1 MGNSEDTDNNQMTQ
15 DNQEDS
21 TGGGQGGGGKRK
33 KAGGDSRNAAAK
45 AFYRAMY
52 AGAEPDPEDFGLGD
66 QGGGDPKTCAFC
78 ERLQSDLQQVEEK
91 AAEAEKFHKRLAADF
106 ENYRKRMQREKDEF
120 SALGIQ
126 RAIETI
132 LPALDDMDM
141 AKQKLNADMDSQAIL
156 DSLNLVYS
164 RFARCL
170 EQIGIKQLEV
180 IGEQFD
186 PKFHEPVQQVVTNEV
201 PDGSIYQ
208 QLRPGYMIGDKVLRP
223 TLVNVATNDGG
234 VVPQPSLDSASQ
246 EGDSEQPSDD
256 QPGDEPSY
264 DQEQAADQ
272 EQADDQQESEQSG
285 EEPDQQDLEDDVVT
299 LEPGEFRANLTQDLP
314 IYEIDE
320 DALNEEAVE
329 DQAEN

>member
-21 TGGGQGGGGKRK
+21 TGGGQGGGKRK

-52 AGAEPDPEDFGLGD
+52 AGAEPDPEEYGLGD
-66 QGGGDPKTCAFC
+66 QGASGDPKTCAFC

-106 ENYRKRMQREKDEF
+106 ENYRKRMQRERDEF

-180 IGEQFD
+180 IGEPFD

-208 QLRPGYMIGDKVLRP
+208 QLRPGYMYGDKVLRP
-223 TLVNVATNDGG
+223 TLVNVATSSGDEEF
-234 VVPQPSLDSASQ
+234 QPSHDSAAQ
-246 EGDSEQPSDD
+246 EGDSEQSYDE
-256 QPGDEPSY
+256 QASDEPSY
-264 DQEQAADQ
+264 DQEQADQ
-272 EQADDQQESEQSG
+272 EQADDQQESG

-320 DALNEEAVE
+320 DALNEEVVE
-329 DQAEN
+329 DQAEK